1 VHEDDLV
8 VATFGRAFWVL
19 DDVTPLRQIESQMTV
34 ASSWLFRPG
43 VAYRVRPGYDQGT
56 PLQTDEP
63 MGTNPADGAALDYYL
78 KERAAG
84 PVQLEILDNDGKLV
98 RRFSSND
105 ELQKTDPREVAFPIH
120 WLREPQPLSAEAGM
134 HRFVWDLRYSPPK
147 GARASFRGSSAPWAL
162 PGNYIVKLTANGKS
176 STQPLTI
183 KMDPRV
189 KSSQEELV
197 RQFALSSRL
206 AGRLSEVSAAM
217 QQTKELRKQMNERKK
232 ETSGNAEL
240 QQALEALEKKIEV
253 AVEPDSDD
261 DFMLFG
267 LGVPSKEHEPLSKA
281 AAALTALLIIVES
294 SDAAPTADAA
304 MASQKWDAS
313 AQETLVRWAALKK
326 EELASINAQL
336 QKAKLKVLTV
346 DASPAAH

>member
-1 VHEDDLV
+1 
-8 VATFGRAFWVL
+8 
-19 DDVTPLRQIESQMTV
+19 
-34 ASSWLFRPG
+34 
-43 VAYRVRPGYDQGT
+43 
-56 PLQTDEP
+56 
-63 MGTNPADGAALDYYL
+63 
-78 KERAAG
+78 
-84 PVQLEILDNDGKLV
+84 
-98 RRFSSND
+98 
-105 ELQKTDPREVAFPIH
+105 
-120 WLREPQPLSAEAGM
+120 
-134 HRFVWDLRYSPPK
+134 
-147 GARASFRGSSAPWAL
+147 
-162 PGNYIVKLTANGKS
+162 
-176 STQPLTI
+176 
-183 KMDPRV
+183 
-189 KSSQEELV
+189 
-197 RQFALSSRL
+197 
-206 AGRLSEVSAAM
+206 
-217 QQTKELRKQMNERKK
+217 MNERKK

-267 LGVPSKEHEPLSKA
+267 LGVPSKEHEPLPKA

-294 SDAAPTADAA
+294 ADAAPTADAA